1 MRACVQANQ
10 KPLLISSP
18 SAAPLVV
25 YPFEQERFLTGD
37 SGIVYDQALVDR
49 ARNRAQ
55 EDGAYDTQTVAH
67 TTGAFGRVCLFIAA
81 MVLAGVLPR
90 VVALLVCRTA
100 KVVPLNAR
108 TPDLFPQMYAS
119 CSADGS
125 VYSSFSPGG
134 ELFKMLNGFDQ
145 ALGYL
150 GMTLAVLSALYG
162 TFPKQTTRGGRIIM
176 VGICAVFSTTCLIA
190 MALLGFWI
198 SIGDVYKLTALWD
211 NYAYVCIGLLVLAM
225 LIISG
230 HSRFG
235 RSTVFGSCCNKLRI
249 VVLTAVI
256 LFYSRNYTQFRTI
269 VGNTVGFGSVLT
281 IGIPALVAK
290 AINVS
295 ARLVTDADNS
305 LPLSAGLMLTFLCS
319 SYQAFH
325 NRSLLH
331 DFANG
336 ASVGYDQRRVVVV
349 ALMLSAI
356 DMAAH
361 ACGRLS
367 AHILAQRQR
376 RASSPASLPEQL
388 AAGHTLALP
397 TTERDVSG
405 TTVHGNTAGTQR
417 SGDHE
422 ESAADDHHD
431 SQLNKVS
438 DWLKATRGG
447 AGLDA
452 HGGEGWG
459 VALEQG
465 LGRGDAATR
474 ARNTPRAGAGM
485 STSAWLRSRRVERL
499 LLAEESQGLAHWCG
513 LISDQVADA
522 FGVVGVTSQVLS
534 APSYV
539 SPKPETRNHKP

>member
-37 SGIVYDQALVDR
+37 SGIVYDQALEDR

-55 EDGAYDTQTVAH
+55 EDGSYETPTAAH
-67 TTGAFGRVCLFIAA
+67 STGAFGRVYLFIAG

-176 VGICAVFSTTCLIA
+176 VGICAVFSATCLIA

-422 ESAADDHHD
+422 ESAAEGDHD

-447 AGLDA
+447 RELDA
-452 HGGEGWG
+452 HGGEGGG
-459 VALEQG
+459 VPLEQG

-474 ARNTPRAGAGM
+474 ARDTPRAGAGM
-485 STSAWLRSRRVERL
+485 STSSWLRSHRDERL
-499 LLAEESQGLAHWCG
+499 LLTEESQGLAHWCG
-513 LISDQVADA
+513 LISDQAADA
-522 FGVVGVTSQVLS
+522 FGVAGVTSQVLS
-534 APSYV
+534 APSFV
-539 SPKPETRNHKP
+539 SPKPETLNPKP

>member
-1 MRACVQANQ
+1 VRACVQANQ

-37 SGIVYDQALVDR
+37 SGIVYDQALEDR

-55 EDGAYDTQTVAH
+55 EDGSYETPTAAH
-67 TTGAFGRVCLFIAA
+67 STGAFGRVYLFIAG

-100 KVVPLNAR
+100 KVVPWDAR

-150 GMTLAVLSALYG
+150 GLTLAVLSALYG

-176 VGICAVFSTTCLIA
+176 GGICAVFSATFLIA
-190 MALLGFWI
+190 VTLLGFWI
-198 SIGDVYKLTALWD
+198 SIGDVHKLTALWD
-211 NYAYVCIGLLVLAM
+211 NYAYVCIGLLVFAM

-235 RSTVFGSCCNKLRI
+235 LSTVLGSCSNKLRI

-256 LFYSRNYTQFRTI
+256 LVYSRYYTQFRTM
-269 VGNTVGFGSVLT
+269 VGNTVGFGSVCT

-290 AINVS
+290 ALNVS
-295 ARLVTDADNS
+295 ARLVTDTDNS

-325 NRSLLH
+325 NRSLLL
-331 DFANG
+331 DFAHRG
-336 ASVGYDQRRVVVV
+336 RVGYDQRRVVVV

-356 DMAAH
+356 DIVAH
-361 ACGRLS
+361 ACGRMS

-376 RASSPASLPEQL
+376 RDSSPASLPEQL

-397 TTERDVSG
+397 TTERGVPG
-405 TTVHGNTAGTQR
+405 TGVHSNTAGTQR
-417 SGDHE
+417 RGDHE
-422 ESAADDHHD
+422 ESAAEDDND
-431 SQLNKVS
+431 SKLNKVR
-438 DWLKATRGG
+438 DWLKATQGG
-447 AGLDA
+447 GCWRLT
-452 HGGEGWG
+452 
-459 VALEQG
+459 VA
-465 LGRGDAATR
+465 
-474 ARNTPRAGAGM
+474 RAGAWPWSKGLEVAM
-485 STSAWLRSRRVERL
+485 RRHEPAIHFARE
-499 LLAEESQGLAHWCG
+499 LA
-513 LISDQVADA
+513 
-522 FGVVGVTSQVLS
+522 
-534 APSYV
+534 
-539 SPKPETRNHKP
+539 